1 MTMTQ
6 KESMQK
12 AMLVT
17 PLEVLN
23 QFEAHNYTLTAAFE
37 SRLKANPDK
46 VFCFFDGK
54 EHTWAEFDRD
64 VRKMAAFLRAKQIQA
79 GDRVGIIAKN
89 HYAHLLLLFSL
100 ARLSA
105 ILLPINPEFGAAELG
120 YVLNNSEPKLLFIE
134 SDLLE
139 VVKVACN
146 ENDLSPIITFL
157 DQPQNSERHPQHQN
171 IDEILSHSESFKSD
185 PSNAQA
191 DDTCVIIYT
200 SGTTGFP
207 KGVMH
212 SQRSFLLCGE
222 AYIERLYIQ
231 SDDRIMVVLP
241 LFHMNALFYSVAG
254 ALCAGATLAVMPRF
268 SASQFWRQAVESKA
282 TTVNLI
288 EAACNIL
295 KLRPRSEFHAEHQI
309 RCAYGVRH
317 SAHDVFLN
325 EFHIP
330 YFVSGYGMTE
340 IPGVTCSPFGGLQKP
355 GTMGPIGKHPNPHQV
370 WAECRVIDEAGDDVP
385 NGVTGEMIVKTPI
398 IMQGYFR
405 DPEQTRSSFKD
416 GWFLTGD
423 LVNRDEDGYYTFVSR
438 KKDIIRRRGENIS
451 GAELDRI
458 ISTHPNVAEVAA
470 IAVPAELGEDEIL
483 AAIVLKPNTS
493 TSPQEIQTWCAQ
505 HLAPMKVPRYIVFMD
520 ALPYTPTQK
529 ISKAV
534 LRADKGLIAKAVD
547 LLKPNPTDHGLKH

>member
-1 MTMTQ
+1 
-6 KESMQK
+6 MQK
-12 AMLVT
+12 AILAT

-23 QFEAHNYTLTAAFE
+23 QFEAHNYTLPTAFE
-37 SRLKANPDK
+37 SRLRANSSKA
-46 VFCFFDGK
+46 FCYFEGQ
-54 EHTWAEFDRD
+54 EIGWAEFDRD
-64 VRKMAAFLRAKQIQA
+64 TKKMQGFLLSKHVQA
-79 GDRVGIIAKN
+79 GDRVGIVAKN
-89 HYAHLLLLFSL
+89 HYTHLLLLFSL
-100 ARLSA
+100 AKISA
-105 ILLPINPEFGAAELG
+105 VLLPINPDFGSTELG
-120 YVLNNSEPKLLFIE
+120 YVLKNSEPKILFIE
-134 SDLLE
+134 SNLLE
-139 VVKVACN
+139 TVETACK
-146 ENDLSPIITFL
+146 ENGVSPKIVYI
-157 DQPQNSERHPQHQN
+157 DQGQKSQHHSEYQN
-171 IDEILSHSESFKSD
+171 IEVALKEFESFKGA
-185 PSNAQA
+185 PSTAQSE
-191 DDTCVIIYT
+191 DTCVIIYT

-222 AYIERLYIQ
+222 AYIERLHIQ
-231 SDDRIMVVLP
+231 TDDRIMVVLP

-254 ALCAGATLAVMPRF
+254 ALCAGATLALMPRF
-268 SASQFWRQAVESKA
+268 SASQFWQQAVESKA

-295 KLRPRSEFHAEHQI
+295 KLRPRSEFKTEHQI
-309 RCAYGVRH
+309 RCAYGVRN

-355 GTMGPIGKHPNPHQV
+355 GTMGPIGKHPNPNQV
-370 WAECRVIDEAGDDVP
+370 WAECRVIDETGNDVP
-385 NGVTGEMIVKTPI
+385 IGVAGEMAVKTPI

-405 DPEQTRSSFKD
+405 DPEQTQASFKD

-423 LVNRDEDGYYTFVSR
+423 LVSKDADGYYTFVSR

-458 ISTHPNVAEVAA
+458 ISTHPGVAEVAT

-483 AAIVLKPNTS
+483 AAIVAKEHAQIS
-493 TSPQEIQTWCAQ
+493 AHEIQAWCAQ
-505 HLAPMKVPRYIVFMD
+505 HLAAMKVPRYIAFVES
-520 ALPYTPTQK
+520 LPYTPTQK

-534 LRADKGLIAKAVD
+534 LRADKNLITKAVD
-547 LLKPNPTDHGLKH
+547 LLKPNPSMP

>member
-1 MTMTQ
+1 
-6 KESMQK
+6 MQK

-23 QFEAHNYTLTAAFE
+23 QFEAHNYTLPAAFE
-37 SRLKANPDK
+37 SRLKANSGK
-46 VFCFFDGK
+46 VFCYFDGR
-54 EHTWAEFDRD
+54 EISWAEFDGD
-64 VRKMAAFLRAKQIQA
+64 VQKMQGFLLSQQVQA
-79 GDRVGIIAKN
+79 GDRVGIVAKN
-89 HYAHLLLLFSL
+89 HYVHLLLLFSL
-100 ARLSA
+100 AKLSA
-105 ILLPINPEFGAAELG
+105 TLLPINPEFGTTELG
-120 YVLNNSEPKLLFIE
+120 YVLKNSEPKLLFIE
-134 SDLLE
+134 NNLLE
-139 VVKVACN
+139 IVDAACQ
-146 ENDLSPIITFL
+146 ENDLDPLIVFL
-157 DQPQNSERHPQHQN
+157 DQGQSSQHNNQYQT
-171 IDEILSHSESFKSD
+171 IDAALKDFESFRGA
-185 PSNAQA
+185 PSTAQA
-191 DDTCVIIYT
+191 DDTCVIIFT

-231 SDDRIMVVLP
+231 TNDRIMVVLP

-254 ALCAGATLAVMPRF
+254 TLCAGATLALMPRF
-268 SASQFWRQAVESKA
+268 SASQFWKQAAESKA

-295 KLRPRSEFHAEHQI
+295 KLRPRSEFHTEHQI
-309 RCAYGVRH
+309 RCAYGVRN

-340 IPGVTCSPFGGLQKP
+340 IPGVTCSPFGGIQKP
-355 GTMGPIGKHPNPHQV
+355 GTMGPIGKHPNPNQL
-370 WAECRVIDEAGDDVP
+370 WAKCRVIDEAGNDVP
-385 NGVTGEMIVKTPI
+385 IGATGEMVVKTPI

-405 DPEQTRSSFKD
+405 DPEQTQASFKD

-423 LVNRDEDGYYTFVSR
+423 LVSQDEDGYYTFVSR

-458 ISTHPNVAEVAA
+458 ISAHPNVAEVAA

-483 AAIVLKPNTS
+483 AAIVLKPNTQ
-493 TSPQEIQTWCAQ
+493 TSAQEIQAWCAQ
-505 HLAPMKVPRYIVFMD
+505 RLAAMKVPRYIAFVET
-520 ALPYTPTQK
+520 LPYTPTQK

-534 LRADKGLIAKAVD
+534 LRADKSLITKAVD
-547 LLKPNPTDHGLKH
+547 LLKPNPTHQSLKH

>member
-1 MTMTQ
+1 
-6 KESMQK
+6 MQK
-12 AMLVT
+12 AMLAT

-23 QFEAHNYTLTAAFE
+23 HFEAHNYTLPAAFD
-37 SRLKANPDK
+37 SRLKSNPGK
-46 VFCFFDGK
+46 AFCYFDNQ
-54 EHTWAEFDRD
+54 ELSWAEFGRD
-64 VRKMAAFLRAKQIQA
+64 VQKMQGLLISHHIKA

-89 HYAHLLLLFSL
+89 HYTHLLLLFSL
-100 ARLSA
+100 AKLSA
-105 ILLPINPEFGAAELG
+105 ILLPINPEFGTAELG
-120 YVLNNSEPKLLFIE
+120 YILKNSEPVMLFIE
-134 SDLLE
+134 SSLLDK
-139 VVKVACN
+139 VRVACA
-146 ENDLSPIITFL
+146 EKSLSPKTIFL
-157 DQPQNSERHPQHQN
+157 DQSNDPNLKSEHQN
-171 IDEILSHSESFKSD
+171 LKDALKEFENFIGTESS
-185 PSNAQA
+185 PQA
-191 DDTCVIIYT
+191 EDTCVIIYT

-231 SDDRIMVVLP
+231 TDDRIMVVLP

-254 ALCAGATLAVMPRF
+254 ALCAGATLALMPRF
-268 SASQFWRQAVESKA
+268 SASQFWKQAAESKA

-295 KLRPRSEFHAEHQI
+295 KLRPRSEFHPEHQI
-309 RCAYGVRH
+309 RCAYGVRN

-340 IPGVTCSPFGGLQKP
+340 IPGVTCSPFGGIQKP
-355 GTMGPIGKHPNPHQV
+355 GTMGPIGKHPNPKQT
-370 WAECRVIDEAGDDVP
+370 WAECRVVDETGNDVP
-385 NGVTGEMIVKTPI
+385 IGTTGEMIVRTPI

-405 DPEQTRSSFKD
+405 DPEQTKASFRN

-423 LVNRDEDGYYTFVSR
+423 LVSQDEDGYYTFISR

-451 GAELDRI
+451 GAELDRVI
-458 ISTHPNVAEVAA
+458 GDHPAVAEVAT

-483 AAIVLKPNTS
+483 AAIVLKHDS
-493 TSPQEIQTWCAQ
+493 HLSAQEIQIWCAK
-505 HLAPMKVPRYIVFMD
+505 HLSAMKVPRYIAFVD

-529 ISKAV
+529 ISKAI
-534 LRADKGLIAKAVD
+534 LRADTSLISKAVD
-547 LLKPNPTDHGLKH
+547 LLKIIQ

>member
-1 MTMTQ
+1 
-6 KESMQK
+6 MQK
-12 AMLVT
+12 AILAT

-23 QFEAHNYTLTAAFE
+23 QFEVHNYTIPTAFE
-37 SRLKANPDK
+37 SRLKISANKP
-46 VFCFFDGK
+46 FCYCDGK
-54 EHTWAEFDRD
+54 EISWAEFDRD
-64 VRKMAAFLRAKQIQA
+64 VQKMQGFLLSQKVQA
-79 GDRVGIIAKN
+79 GDRVGIVAKN
-89 HYAHLLLLFSL
+89 HYTHLTLLFSL

-105 ILLPINPEFGAAELG
+105 IFLPINPEFSTTELG
-120 YVLNNSEPKLLFIE
+120 YVLKNSEPKLLFIE
-134 SDLLE
+134 SDLLGKAE
-139 VVKVACN
+139 SACK
-146 ENDLSPIITFL
+146 ENCLAPEIIFI
-157 DQPQNSERHPQHQN
+157 DRPQKTNQDNKYQN
-171 IDEILSHSESFKSD
+171 IENALKGFENFSSET
-185 PSNAQA
+185 SNARA

-222 AYIERLYIQ
+222 AYIERLYVQ
-231 SDDRIMVVLP
+231 TNDRIMVVLP

-254 ALCAGATLAVMPRF
+254 ALCAGATLALMPRF
-268 SASQFWRQAVESKA
+268 SASQFWKQAVESKA

-295 KLRPRSEFHAEHQI
+295 KLRPRSEFYAEHQI
-309 RCAYGVRH
+309 RCAYGVRN

-340 IPGVTCSPFGGLQKP
+340 IPGVTCSPYGGIQKP
-355 GTMGPIGKHPNPHQV
+355 GTMGPIGKHPNPNQV
-370 WAECRVIDEAGDDVP
+370 WAECRVVDELGNDVP
-385 NGVTGEMIVKTPI
+385 IGATGEMIVKTPI

-405 DPEQTRSSFKD
+405 DAEQTQASFRD
-416 GWFLTGD
+416 DWFLTGD
-423 LVNRDEDGYYTFVSR
+423 LVSKDEDGYYTFVSR

-458 ISTHPNVAEVAA
+458 ISAHPHVAEVAA

-483 AAIVLKPNTS
+483 AAVVLKPNTQS
-493 TSPQEIQTWCAQ
+493 SAQEMQAWCAQ
-505 HLAPMKVPRYIVFMD
+505 HLTPMKVPRYIVFLE

-529 ISKAV
+529 ISKAA
-534 LRADKGLIAKAVD
+534 LRADKHLITKAVD
-547 LLKPNPTDHGLKH
+547 LLKSNPTH

>member
-1 MTMTQ
+1 
-6 KESMQK
+6 MQK
-12 AMLVT
+12 AMLAT

-23 QFEAHNYTLTAAFE
+23 QFEAHHYTLPTAFE
-37 SRLKANPDK
+37 SRLKANSNK
-46 VFCFFDGK
+46 VFCYFEGK
-54 EHTWAEFDRD
+54 EISWAEFDRD
-64 VRKMAAFLRAKQIQA
+64 VQKMQGFLLSKQIQA
-79 GDRVGIIAKN
+79 GDRVGILAKN
-89 HYAHLLLLFSL
+89 HYVHLQLLFSL
-100 ARLSA
+100 AKLSA

-120 YVLNNSEPKLLFIE
+120 FVLQNAEPKMLFIE
-134 SDLLE
+134 YDLLG
-139 VVKVACN
+139 KVETACQ
-146 ENDLSPIITFL
+146 ENGLKPIIVFL
-157 DQPQNSERHPQHQN
+157 NQTQNSHQDHSHQN
-171 IDEILSHSESFKSD
+171 IAEALKSFEGFRGP
-185 PSNAQA
+185 PSIAQA
-191 DDTCVIIYT
+191 DDTCAIIYT

-231 SDDRIMVVLP
+231 TNDRIMVVLP

-254 ALCAGATLAVMPRF
+254 TLCAGATLALMPRF
-268 SASQFWRQAVESKA
+268 SASQFWKQAVESKA

-295 KLRPRSEFHAEHQI
+295 KLRPRSEFHTEHQI
-309 RCAYGVRH
+309 RCAYGVRN

-355 GTMGPIGKHPNPHQV
+355 GTMGPIGKHPNPQQI
-370 WAECRVIDEAGDDVP
+370 WAECRVVDEAGNDVP
-385 NGVTGEMIVKTPI
+385 TGVTGEMVVKTPI

-405 DPEQTRSSFKD
+405 DPEQTQASFR
-416 GWFLTGD
+416 GEWFLTGD
-423 LVNRDEDGYYTFVSR
+423 LVSKDEDGYYTFVSR

-458 ISTHPNVAEVAA
+458 ISTHPNVSEVAA

-483 AAIVLKPNTS
+483 AAIVLKPNTQ
-493 TSPQEIQTWCAQ
+493 TSAQEIQSWCAQ
-505 HLAPMKVPRYIVFMD
+505 HLAPMKVPRYIAFVD
-520 ALPYTPTQK
+520 SLPYTPTQK

-534 LRADKGLIAKAVD
+534 LRADKNLMAKAID
-547 LLKPNPTDHGLKH
+547 LLKPHPTH

>member
-1 MTMTQ
+1 MMA
-6 KESMQK
+6 KRESMQK
-12 AMLVT
+12 AILAT

-23 QFEAHNYTLTAAFE
+23 QFEAHNYTIPTAFG
-37 SRLKANPDK
+37 SRLKISANKP
-46 VFCFFDGK
+46 FCYCDGK
-54 EHTWAEFDRD
+54 EISWAEFDRD
-64 VRKMAAFLRAKQIQA
+64 VQKMQGFLLSQKVQA
-79 GDRVGIIAKN
+79 GDRVGIVAKN
-89 HYAHLLLLFSL
+89 HYTHLTLLFSL

-105 ILLPINPEFGAAELG
+105 IFLPINPEFSATELG
-120 YVLNNSEPKLLFIE
+120 YVLKNSEPKLLFIK
-134 SDLLE
+134 SDLLGKAE
-139 VVKVACN
+139 SACK
-146 ENDLSPIITFL
+146 ENCLAPEIIFI
-157 DQPQNSERHPQHQN
+157 DRPQKTNQDNKYQN
-171 IDEILSHSESFKSD
+171 IENALKGFENFSSEISS
-185 PSNAQA
+185 AQA

-222 AYIERLYIQ
+222 AYIERLYVQ
-231 SDDRIMVVLP
+231 TNDRIMIVLP

-254 ALCAGATLAVMPRF
+254 ALCAGATLALMPRF
-268 SASQFWRQAVESKA
+268 SASQFWKQAVESKA

-295 KLRPRSEFHAEHQI
+295 KLRPRSEFYAEHQI
-309 RCAYGVRH
+309 RCAYGVRN

-340 IPGVTCSPFGGLQKP
+340 IPGVTCSPYGGIQKP
-355 GTMGPIGKHPNPHQV
+355 GTMGPIGKHPNPNQV
-370 WAECRVIDEAGDDVP
+370 WAECRVVDELGNDVP
-385 NGVTGEMIVKTPI
+385 IGATGEMIVKTPI

-405 DPEQTRSSFKD
+405 DAEQTQASFRD
-416 GWFLTGD
+416 DWFLTGD
-423 LVNRDEDGYYTFVSR
+423 LVSKDEDGYYTFVSR

-458 ISTHPNVAEVAA
+458 ISAHPHVAEVAA

-483 AAIVLKPNTS
+483 AAVVLKPNTQS
-493 TSPQEIQTWCAQ
+493 SAQEMQAWCAQ
-505 HLAPMKVPRYIVFMD
+505 HLAPMKVPRYIVFLE

-529 ISKAV
+529 ISKAA
-534 LRADKGLIAKAVD
+534 LRADKNLITKAVD
-547 LLKPNPTDHGLKH
+547 LLKSNPTH